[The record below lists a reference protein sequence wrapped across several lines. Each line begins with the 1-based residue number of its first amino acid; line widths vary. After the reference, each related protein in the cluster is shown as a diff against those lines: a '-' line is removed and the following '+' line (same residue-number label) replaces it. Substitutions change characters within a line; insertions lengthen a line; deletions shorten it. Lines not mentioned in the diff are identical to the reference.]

1 MCFLIDLLINL
12 FFIRIMVK
20 ENNKSRKARAKEVG
34 TIYVTKIGKLEI
46 WKENKLLKEE
56 YIDKEVK
63 YTQEET
69 VAPWEENTLVK
80 ENGEKEEFKIIKWTH
95 KQTRLNCGISFRK
108 KVDRDKLFK
117 IIEMFKEQEGA
128 EGDMGFGLFD

>member
-1 MCFLIDLLINL
+1 
-12 FFIRIMVK
+12 MVK
-20 ENNKSRKARAKEVG
+20 EDNKSRKAEAKEEG
-34 TIYVTKIGKLEI
+34 TIYITKMGKLEI

-63 YTQEET
+63 YTQG
-69 VAPWEENTLVK
+69 ENTLVK

-108 KVDRDKLFK
+108 KVDRDKHFK
-117 IIEMFKEQEGA
+117 IIDG
-128 EGDMGFGLFD
+128 